1 MFDSSA
7 AASTHPPASNDF
19 TRPQSCALLST
30 VIAVAGLNLRYFYAR
45 GLSNLYGDGI
55 SHVEG
60 ARRIF
65 DSLSPG
71 YHSIGSVWL
80 PLCHVLVSPLAQNDF
95 LWRTGLAG
103 SIVSTLAF
111 IATAWLALRL
121 GFGLNQSRA
130 AGLVALAGVLIS
142 PNLLYTAAT
151 PLTEP
156 MAIFFTTLLVYL
168 LYRFASQPDI
178 FGLCAAGAAACAGTL
193 TRYDGW
199 YILPFAALY
208 ILLLVPG
215 TPRERFWRTFT
226 FGCIASLGPLL
237 WVVHNAIQFGNPLE
251 FYNGPY
257 SAQAIYAHQLA
268 TTGFRYPTDGSMGL
282 SARYFIEDLK
292 LVFGAWPLE
301 LSMLGLLAVIVDS
314 RQRRQRAVVL
324 VSLFALPF
332 YIQSMAHAGVPIYVP
347 TLFPNTYYNL
357 RYGLEMAPAVA
368 LLPSMLLTSS
378 ISKLVRRVIAAIILL
393 ILASQAVR
401 LCRHGAS
408 ELVVVKEAVL
418 NSPCKSPEQQ
428 WLIGFMESHY
438 DGGGLLM
445 AAGEWPCL
453 MPSVGIHLSMSV
465 TDVEKRYWNRL
476 PAGAGKLVRWVIVRR
491 GDRVDELMQGH
502 PSAFLDFSEAGRD
515 NLPKGDW
522 IAVYLAPRA
531 SRRGPTI
538 P

>member
-7 AASTHPPASNDF
+7 ASSTQPRASNDF
-19 TRPQSCALLST
+19 TRLQSCALLGMVT
-30 VIAVAGLNLRYFYAR
+30 AIALLNLRYFYAR

-71 YHSIGSVWL
+71 YRSIGSVWL
-80 PLCHVLVSPLAQNDF
+80 PLCHLLASPLARSDF

-111 IATAWLALRL
+111 AATAWLALRL
-121 GFGLNQSRA
+121 GFGINQSRA
-130 AGLVALAGVLIS
+130 AGLIALAGVLLS

-156 MAIFFTTLLVYL
+156 VAIFFTTLLIYL
-168 LYRFASQPDI
+168 LFRFASRPDNSR
-178 FGLCAAGAAACAGTL
+178 LCAAGVAACAGTL

-208 ILLLVPG
+208 ILLLAPG
-215 TPRERFWRTFT
+215 TPRQRFWRTFT
-226 FGCIASLGPLL
+226 FGCIASLGPVL
-237 WVVHNAIQFGNPLE
+237 WVLHNAIQFGNPLE

-257 SAQAIYAHQLA
+257 SAKAIYAHQLA
-268 TTGFRYPTDGSMGL
+268 TTGFRYPTEGSVML

-301 LSMLGLLAVIVDS
+301 LSMLGFLALIVDP
-314 RQRRQRAVVL
+314 RRRRQRAVAL

-368 LLPSMLLTSS
+368 LLPSMLLTSGM
-378 ISKLVRRVIAAIILL
+378 SKPVRNVIAVGVLL
-393 ILASQAVR
+393 ILSGQSMR
-401 LCRHGAS
+401 LCQGGAA

-418 NSPCKSPEQQ
+418 NNPCKLPEQQ
-428 WLIGFMESHY
+428 WVTGFMKAHY
-438 DGGGLLM
+438 DGGGVLM
-445 AAGEWPCL
+445 AAGEWPCV
-453 MPSVGIHLSMSV
+453 MPRVGIHYRMSV
-465 TDVEKRYWNRL
+465 TEVEKRYWRQL
-476 PAGAGKLVRWVIVRR
+476 PAGAARLVRWIIVRR
-491 GDRVDELMQGH
+491 GDRVDELMRGY
-502 PSAFLDFSEAGRD
+502 PSAFKDFSQAGRQH
-515 NLPKGDW
+515 LPRGDW
-522 IAVYLAPRA
+522 ISVYLAPRA
-531 SRRGPTI
+531 SLHGPI
-538 P
+538 IH